1 MSRSIWKG
9 PFLDKFL
16 LQHNLKKKII
26 KFIWSR
32 RSVIPFLYLNK
43 QVSIYNGKVFKRIF
57 ITREKIG
64 FKFGAIA
71 LLSLMSIAIYND
83 FLRL

>member
-16 LQHNLKKKII
+16 LKQRLKKTRKI
-26 KFIWSR
+26 IWSR
-32 RSVIPFLYLNK
+32 RSVISFIYLNK
-43 QVSIYNGKVFKRIF
+43 QVSVYNGKIFKRIF

-64 FKFGAIA
+64 YKFGAFVFTRK
-71 LLSLMSIAIYND
+71 YNKSKKSKKKKK
-83 FLRL
+83 

>member
-16 LQHNLKKKII
+16 LKHGVKKTPKI
-26 KFIWSR
+26 IWSR
-32 RSVIPFLYLNK
+32 RSVIPFVYLNK
-43 QVSIYNGKVFKRIF
+43 QVSVYNGKIFKRIF

-64 FKFGAIA
+64 LKFGTFVFTRKYSKSKK
-71 LLSLMSIAIYND
+71 LKKKK
-83 FLRL
+83 

>member
-16 LQHNLKKKII
+16 LKHRVKKLPKI
-26 KFIWSR
+26 IWSR
-32 RSVIPFLYLNK
+32 RSVIPFIYLNK
-43 QVSIYNGKVFKRIF
+43 QVSIYNGKIFKRIF

-64 FKFGAIA
+64 FKFGMFVFTRKYSKSKK
-71 LLSLMSIAIYND
+71 LKKKKK
-83 FLRL
+83 